1 MKRYYY
7 KFNEKE
13 MKQLKQDLKFYA
25 EIKGYEFQCEEDGM
39 RYACQIRRSKNA
51 AKACTVIFRHNVSTR
66 LTIQMG
72 MIEWING
79 SLIDAFYPELEK
91 NIVDSTPVPLLE
103 HKEKEMRHDV
113 KLLIKVRLGNYFD
126 HKDQVK

>member
-13 MKQLKQDLKFYA
+13 MIQLKKDLKFYA
-25 EIKGYEFQCEEDGM
+25 EIKGYDFKCEEEGI
-39 RYACQIRRSKNA
+39 RYACQIRRNDHAS
-51 AKACTVIFRHNVSTR
+51 KACTVIFRHNVSTR

-72 MIEWING
+72 IMDWIDG
-79 SLIDAFYPELEK
+79 SLLDAFFPELDK
-91 NIVDSTPVPLLE
+91 KIMDVTPVPLLE
-103 HKEKEMRHDV
+103 HKEQEMRHDV